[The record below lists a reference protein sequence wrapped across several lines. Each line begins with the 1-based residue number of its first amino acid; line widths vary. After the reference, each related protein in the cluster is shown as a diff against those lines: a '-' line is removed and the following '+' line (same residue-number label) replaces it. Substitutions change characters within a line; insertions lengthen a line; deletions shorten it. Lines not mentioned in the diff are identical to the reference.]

1 MTIVDLERTCTS
13 IPKDRAQAGDAVSKP
28 LAEYRRAPAYVL
40 LGDPGAGKTTSFN
53 REREH
58 TPNAADEVID
68 ARDFVTLDRPQWRDR
83 TLFIDGLDEIRAGND
98 DGRTALDRVRAR
110 LDALGKPCFRL
121 SCREADWLGSNDW
134 TRLRAVAPGGE
145 LVVLRLDPLT
155 LEDIRRIVE
164 ASHLVDDAG
173 RFIEEVGDRGLREL
187 LVNPQT
193 LALLIEAVG
202 GARQWPKSRI
212 ETFELACRQ
221 LAGEKNE
228 EHRRSRRDPPNEEG
242 LLDEAGRI
250 CALLLLSGTPGV
262 SALASS
268 EEEHTDYPPF
278 QRFDPTP
285 EGMTAGE
292 AETVTRRRR
301 LALSRRLFRG
311 VGGSRHTAGSRIEPL
326 HRHIAEFLAA
336 HYLARQ
342 IREGLPA
349 ARVLALITAN
359 DGGVVTSHRGLSGWL
374 AAHSE
379 AARERLIGRDPI
391 GVGLYGDPSTFA
403 TDAKRELLR
412 ALLREGP
419 RLRDLHCR
427 NVRALAPILT
437 EELEAEIRDRLTDD
451 APGADDQHATRF
463 LLMLLSE
470 AAPLPSLAEPLLA
483 ILREPAW
490 WPGARYW
497 ALDAFLHHSQGAS
510 NEIEKLTELLE
521 DVYDGRLDD
530 PDNRIAGSVLE
541 RLYPSVVGPAVIWR
555 YLARMNRFGTHWFWS
570 RLAEEKRSSDA
581 EVPVLL
587 DNLPRYAADLRAGP
601 HGFLLATVAAQLLV
615 RGLDA
620 VGTNLS
626 PARLYDWLG
635 APMDCR
641 KTASGHVAEE
651 QRAKIAEWLERHP
664 DAYKLAFREGLRRGA
679 NDKPSI
685 DVYKIQ
691 ERLYEADPPDDF
703 GSWCLDEAETLAAS
717 RPALARRLFEEAQKR
732 QRDGEKGISGERLE
746 ECLRRHPS
754 WRPPP
759 ADPRSEE
766 ELREA
771 EREWK
776 ESRRTFE
783 KEREHRRRQWLDAVR
798 QEVPALLDNRGA
810 PWILQRLAEG
820 WFERGTTPVT
830 YGERLEGSRSEEIP
844 LQRWLVDEFDPH
856 EDLAAAALQGL
867 RGVPRRRD
875 MPDADEI
882 LDLRSKSRRHRLSV
896 PFLAALRDRHP
907 EAAAFADELTE
918 RQQRQALALHYCVGA
933 SRGRRP
939 AWYRRLVE
947 RRPEVAASV
956 LLPFA
961 RAEIQAGRDH
971 VAGLRMLHHDRPHA
985 ELARLVSLP
994 LLRGFPVRARARQ
1007 LHDLKRLLS
1016 AALRHADGEK
1026 LRALIASKLAARSLT
1041 VAQRALWL
1049 AAGLVA
1055 DPENYAG
1062 PLEEFVDGNQQRAS
1076 QVSDFLWFESIRP
1089 PHELP
1094 PRALEALIRQ
1104 LGRAGVFDNH
1114 SRDSPDPSPGRLGS
1128 LIELL
1133 AAAPEH
1139 EVGGALRRLAND
1151 ESLSEWRPNLLV
1163 AIERQA
1169 VVGRDAAYR
1178 RPGLADVRATLDNA
1192 APANAADLAALVL
1205 DRLDEVS
1212 ATIRHSNT
1220 NDWRQFWNE
1229 DEYGRPARP
1238 KREES
1243 CRDALLSHLER
1254 LLPAEVETQPEGQ
1267 YAAGRRADIRLSC
1280 SGFHL
1285 PIEIKKQSHPALWR
1299 AACDQLV
1306 TKYASDPETGGHG
1319 IFLVFWFGGDD
1330 TTTPDETGTRPA
1342 TPEEIKQRLEAIL
1355 AKQLPLEQ
1363 RRKIA
1368 IRVID
1373 VSKP

>member
-13 IPKDRAQAGDAVSKP
+13 VPKDRAQVDDAVSKP
-28 LAEYRRAPAYVL
+28 LSEYRLAPAYVL

-58 TPNAADEVID
+58 TPNADDEVID
-68 ARDFVTLDRPQWRDR
+68 ARDFITFDRPQWRGR

-98 DGRTALDRVRAR
+98 DGRTTLDRVRAR
-110 LDALGKPCFRL
+110 LDALGKPRFRL

-134 TRLRAVAPGGE
+134 ARLRAVAPGGE
-145 LVVLRLDPLT
+145 LVALRLDALK
-155 LEDIRRIVE
+155 LDDIRRIVE
-164 ASHLVDDAG
+164 ASDLVDDAG
-173 RFIEEVGDRGLREL
+173 RFIEDASDRGLREL
-187 LVNPQT
+187 LSNPQT
-193 LALLIEAVG
+193 LALVIEAVG
-202 GARQWPKSRI
+202 GARQWPRSRI

-221 LAGEKNE
+221 LVREKNE
-228 EHRRSRRDPPNEEG
+228 GHRRSRQAPPGEDG
-242 LLDEAGRI
+242 LLDDAGRI

-262 SALASS
+262 SPLASS
-268 EEEHTDYPPF
+268 EEEDADYPPF
-278 QRFDPTP
+278 QRLDPIP
-285 EGMTAGE
+285 EGMAAGE
-292 AETVTRRRR
+292 SEAVNRRRR
-301 LALSRRLFRG
+301 LALSSRLFRV
-311 VGGSRHTAGSRIEPL
+311 VGGSRQAGPRFEPV
-326 HRHIAEFLAA
+326 HRHIAEFLAG

-342 IREGLPA
+342 IRQGLPA
-349 ARVLALITAN
+349 ARALALITAN
-359 DGGVVTSHRGLSGWL
+359 DGGVVTPHRGLSGWL
-374 AAHSE
+374 AAHSA
-379 AARERLIGRDPI
+379 AARDRLIGRDPI
-391 GVGLYGDPSTFA
+391 GVGLYGDPSTFS
-403 TDAKRELLR
+403 TEEKRELLR

-419 RLRDLHCR
+419 KLRDLHWR

-437 EELEAEIRDRLTDD
+437 EELEAEIRDRLTD
-451 APGADDQHATRF
+451 APDADDQHATRL

-470 AAPLPSLAEPLLA
+470 AAPMPRLAEPLLA
-483 ILREPAW
+483 ILREPGW
-490 WPGARYW
+490 WPGIRYW
-497 ALDAFLHHSQGAS
+497 ALDAFLRHNQGAS
-510 NEIEKLTELLE
+510 NGIEKLTELLT

-541 RLYPSVVGPAVIWR
+541 RLYPNVVGPADVWR

-570 RLAEEKRSSDA
+570 RLAEEERSSDT

-615 RGLDA
+615 RGLGA
-620 VGTNLS
+620 IGTNLA

-635 APMDCR
+635 APVDCG
-641 KTASGHVAEE
+641 KPAPGHVGEE

-664 DAYKLAFREGLRRGA
+664 DVYKLAFREGLRRGV
-679 NDKPSI
+679 NEKPNI
-685 DVYKIQ
+685 VVYKTQ

-717 RPALARRLFEEAQKR
+717 RAALARRVFEEAQRR

-759 ADPRSEE
+759 TDPKVEE
-766 ELREA
+766 EQPEA
-771 EREWK
+771 EREWE
-776 ESRRTFE
+776 ESRRALE

-810 PWILQRLAEG
+810 PWILQRMAEG

-830 YGERLEGSRSEEIP
+830 YGEWLEGSRSEEIP
-844 LQRWLVDEFDPH
+844 LPRWLVEEFEPH
-856 EDLAAAALQGL
+856 DDLAAAALQGL

-882 LDLRSKSRRHRLSV
+882 LNLRSKSRRHRLSV
-896 PFLAALRDRHP
+896 PFLAALHDQHP
-907 EAAAFADELTE
+907 EAATFVHELNE

-933 SRGRRP
+933 SWGRRP
-939 AWYRRLVE
+939 AWYRRLVQ

-961 RAEIQAGRDH
+961 RAELQARRDH
-971 VAGLRMLHHDRPHA
+971 VAGLQMLHRDRHHA

-1007 LHDLKRLLS
+1007 LNDLKRLLW

-1026 LRALIASKLAARSLT
+1026 LRPLIARKLAARSLT
-1041 VAQRALWL
+1041 VAQRSIWL

-1076 QVSDFLWFESIRP
+1076 QVSDFLWFESLRP
-1089 PHELP
+1089 PDELS
-1094 PRALEALIRQ
+1094 PRALQALIRQ
-1104 LGRAGVFDNH
+1104 LGRARVFDNH
-1114 SRDSPDPSPGRLGS
+1114 LQESPDPSPGRLGS

-1133 AAAPEH
+1133 AAAPER
-1139 EVGGALRRLAND
+1139 EAADALRRLAND

-1169 VVGRDAAYR
+1169 VVGRDAAYE
-1178 RPGLADVRATLDNA
+1178 RPDLKRIRATLDNA
-1192 APANAADLAALVL
+1192 APANAADLAALAL
-1205 DRLDEVS
+1205 DRLDELS

-1243 CRDALLSHLER
+1243 CRDALLSHLKQ
-1254 LLPAEVETQPEGQ
+1254 LLPAQVEPEPEGR
-1267 YAAGRRADIRLSC
+1267 YAAERRADIRLAC
-1280 SGFHL
+1280 PGFHV
-1285 PIEIKKQSHPALWR
+1285 PIEVKRQSHPDLWR
-1299 AACDQLV
+1299 AAADQLV
-1306 TKYASDPETGGHG
+1306 AKYASNPATGGHG
-1319 IFLVFWFGGDD
+1319 IFLVFWFGGDE
-1330 TTTPDETGTRPA
+1330 TTTPDETGTRPES
-1342 TPEEIKQRLEAIL
+1342 PKELHQRLEATL

-1363 RRKIA
+1363 RRKIGL
-1368 IRVID
+1368 RVID